1 MNDLEKQFFANAGP
15 DLESQFFAQQE
26 QPKTPRGT
34 NLAGAVR
41 NVAQNIPIVG
51 PYADEA
57 EGLARSLI
65 EGGDYEMWRRNAEQ
79 SALGNEQ
86 NTGYGRALGLGTNLA
101 GNIGLAALTGGA
113 TLLPPVS
120 AAQGGIEG
128 FGRGDDLGSRTSQ
141 AAVSAALGAAV
152 PVAFNRIFPTKSV
165 QTALTKKLAGGAE
178 LTPQKIIARA
188 IEQGTTPEDIIA
200 REVPR
205 SMRPELWSSIRRE
218 SVGENVYR
226 KALQEQ
232 AGKVYDKPYAEFIA
246 EEVGSVSPKYA
257 SQLSKE
263 MEKLKLD
270 QLGEDIVGEI
280 DARSVVMDAV
290 NKVMRNA
297 PSAEKEAVA
306 GAMDSAIARWGIAKQ
321 MSRATMKKPLPAGN
335 WSFGQLARKVSAP
348 ARNLWNAGT
357 LRAMTAGTPN
367 QVSTSVSQSLINRTV
382 PNWSRAMLDA
392 LTEDYER
399 RSLK

>member
-1 MNDLEKQFFANAGP
+1 MNPWEEDLQVIQPQAQVVPWEEN
-15 DLESQFFAQQE
+15 LEV
-26 QPKTPRGT
+26 KTPRGA
-34 NLAGAVR
+34 NFAGAVR
-41 NVAQNIPIVG
+41 NVAQNIPVIG

-65 EGGDYEMWRRNAEQ
+65 GGGDYEMWRRNAEQ

-101 GNIGLAALTGGA
+101 GNIGLAALTSGA
-113 TLLPPVS
+113 TLLPGVS
-120 AAQGGIEG
+120 AVQGGIEG
-128 FGRGDDLGSRTSQ
+128 FGRGDDLGSRTAQ
-141 AAVSAALGAAV
+141 AGAGAALGAVIPA
-152 PVAFNRIFPTKSV
+152 AFNRIFPTKSV
-165 QTALTKKLAGGAE
+165 QTAVTKSLAEKAE
-178 LTPQKIIARA
+178 LTPQKIVARA
-188 IEQGTTPEDIIA
+188 IQEQTTPEDVIA

-232 AGKVYDKPYAEFIA
+232 AGKVYNKPYAEFIA

-297 PSAEKEAVA
+297 PAAEKEAVA
-306 GAMDSAIARWGIAKQ
+306 GAMDNAIARWGIAKQ

-335 WSFGQLARKVSAP
+335 WSIGQLARKISAP

-367 QVSTSVSQSLINRTV
+367 QVSTSLLEKLTNRTV
-382 PNWSRAMLDA
+382 PDWSRSLLDA
-392 LTEDYER
+392 YVEDYER